1 MPFSRLLILL
11 MLSFLISHMQVQECS
26 SPRVVLIQTIGEKIY
41 RSHDSCSCSCH
52 AVRVWEKFVVLSL
65 FCCQCHFEN
74 LSILQQTALH
84 WSAYYNNPEHVK
96 LLIKH
101 DSNIGIPDVEGKIP
115 LHWAA
120 NHKDPSAVHTVRC
133 ILVGIMD
140 GLTPQKKLCYE
151 LSTVCK
157 SIL

>member
-1 MPFSRLLILL
+1 MLL
-11 MLSFLISHMQVQECS
+11 
-26 SPRVVLIQTIGEKIY
+26 
-41 RSHDSCSCSCH
+41 
-52 AVRVWEKFVVLSL
+52 
-65 FCCQCHFEN
+65 CCYCCCCCRCFEN
-74 LSILQQTALH
+74 HSILQQTALH

-133 ILVGIMD
+133 ILVSTTVLLDLDGFSKRVFSCEISNILESIYMMHKQIMRQNNTTD
-140 GLTPQKKLCYE
+140 L
-151 LSTVCK
+151 
-157 SIL
+157 